1 MRLAVPILFVGASL
15 CAQTP
20 DTLPGTERWEF
31 PADIA
36 AEQYRELRGY
46 FEREIAELAARRGA
60 VLNPTVA
67 RQKFREL
74 IRATDSFSEP
84 KPETAA
90 ISDFGPFTASL
101 VHWPILRPGNAPS
114 TVASAGSMVR
124 EYGILL
130 AQKTSGLRPAVI
142 VIPDAN
148 QSAADLCGLTTK
160 LPADRQYARSFAARG
175 FTVFVPFFVQ
185 RRAFSEPWTNDRS
198 WLFRLGFQTGQH
210 LIGSEVQQVS
220 SAARYLLSLPNADR
234 NRIGVAGIGQG
245 GLIAL
250 YSAAVDEELRG
261 ALAIDYFDER
271 ERAYN
276 EPEDRMIWNHL
287 REFGDAQIADLIAP
301 RPLWIEGGGPGAKRE
316 FAQIRQSHAKL
327 LTPGEGFTSMAAS
340 FGADEPK
347 ENAPDQLMDAE
358 ECARI
363 ANAQFSQWQA
373 RYRNL
378 AIEAYA
384 VRETA
389 WQPDTSSIEQ
399 YRVWAKPKLEQ
410 YFDVIG
416 RYPDAAGSFDA
427 RSVKVYDEADFTGY
441 RLSVRLYDGVHAYGI
456 LLVPKNL
463 RPGEKRPVVFTQHGL
478 AGKPEDA
485 LGVVPNSAADAVY
498 SRFGMR
504 LAQRGYVVFAPM
516 ISTQTGAERDSVG
529 RRAALVGQTTVG
541 MELKKFGRTIDFL
554 STLPFV
560 DAAKFGFYGLSYG
573 GYTALWIGP
582 GEPRFRVV
590 ISSGHF
596 NDWDIKTSDPTQGTS
611 FLFYPNNLDMFN
623 FNLLNRFSHSEF
635 GMLVAPRA
643 FMIEVGDRDGVVV
656 APRRFADAEMERVID
671 LYRRLGIPERAR
683 IARFDG
689 PHKVDGKEAFEFL
702 DRWLEWSPRQ

>member
-1 MRLAVPILFVGASL
+1 MLKILCSLFASAVL
-15 CAQTP
+15 CAQSA
-20 DTLPGTERWEF
+20 DTLPETKPWQF
-31 PADIA
+31 PADIV

-46 FEREIAELAARRGA
+46 FEREIARLAAQRRPFPDGS
-60 VLNPTVA
+60 VA

-74 IRATDSFSEP
+74 IQATDSLAPP
-84 KPETAA
+84 KPETTMV
-90 ISDFGPFTASL
+90 SDFGPFTASL
-101 VHWPILRPGNAPS
+101 VHWPILRPGNSPS
-114 TVASAGSMVR
+114 TIASAGGMVR

-130 AQKTSGLRPAVI
+130 AQKSAGPHPSVI

-160 LPADRQYARSFAARG
+160 LAADRQHARTFAARG

-198 WLFRLGFQTGQH
+198 WLFRLGYQTGQH

-220 SAARYLLSLPNADR
+220 SAARYLQSLSNVDR
-234 NRIGVAGIGQG
+234 NRIAVAGAGQG

-250 YSAAVDEELRG
+250 YSAALDEELRG
-261 ALAIDYFDER
+261 ALVIDYFDER
-271 ERAYN
+271 EYAYE

-287 REFGDAQIADLIAP
+287 REFGDAQIAGLIAP
-301 RPLWIEGGGPGAKRE
+301 RPLWIDGGGSHVQQE
-316 FAQIRQSHAKL
+316 FARIDRRHAKL
-327 LTPGEGFTSMAAS
+327 FTPGTGIISLSSALS
-340 FGADEPK
+340 GGEPK
-347 ENAPDQLMDAE
+347 ANMPDRLMDAD

-384 VRETA
+384 VRESA
-389 WQPDTSSIEQ
+389 WQADTASIER
-399 YRVWAKPKLEQ
+399 YRIWARPKIEQ
-410 YFDVIG
+410 YFDVVG
-416 RYPDAAGSFDA
+416 RFPDATGSFDA
-427 RSVKVYDEADFTGY
+427 RSIKIYDEPDFSGY
-441 RLSVRLYDGVHAYGI
+441 RLSVRLYDGVHAYGV

-463 RPGEKRPVVFTQHGL
+463 RPGEKRAVVFTQHGL

-498 SRFGMR
+498 SRFGMN
-504 LAQRGYVVFAPM
+504 LAKRGYVVFAPM
-516 ISTQTGAERDSVG
+516 ISTQTGAERDAVG
-529 RRAALVGQTTVG
+529 RRAALVGQTAVG
-541 MELKKFGRTIDFL
+541 IELKKFGRVIDFL

-560 DAAKFGFYGLSYG
+560 DPARFAFYGLSYG

-590 ISSGHF
+590 VSSGHF

-643 FMIEVGDRDGVVV
+643 FMIEVGDRDGVIV
-656 APRRFADAEMERVID
+656 APRRFADVEMERVID
-671 LYRRLGIPERAR
+671 LYRRLGIPEKGR

-689 PHKVDGKEAFEFL
+689 PHKVDGKEAFDFL
-702 DRWLEWSPRQ
+702 DRWLQ